1 LGEGDEASSPVMPG
15 DGNTRAQTDA
25 SRGAFSRRRP
35 RVVVCKWYLAEKRM
49 SVRNR
54 YGIVRDLSGRDVGQ
68 EGGMGPWRGQ
78 VSSNVAQWLS
88 ATSSLVLFFILP

>member
-1 LGEGDEASSPVMPG
+1 MDFHTSAKRPLHSVA
-15 DGNTRAQTDA
+15 RF
-25 SRGAFSRRRP
+25 RGGGRP
-35 RVVVCKWYLAEKRM
+35 RVIVCKWYLAEKRM

-68 EGGMGPWRGQ
+68 EGGMGAWRGQ

-88 ATSSLVLFFILP
+88 ATSSLVLFFIIP